1 VKASLRRKIPNLNRI
16 SRFAATVA
24 KPGGLALTDLGVS
37 ADAAQ
42 ALPANQPVL
51 LPAGWERFQTR

>member
-1 VKASLRRKIPNLNRI
+1 MSGI
-16 SRFAATVA
+16 
-24 KPGGLALTDLGVS
+24 LALTGLGVS

-51 LPAGWERFQTR
+51 LSAGWERFETR